1 MDTWE
6 AAVSVHCLLH
16 ISDMIT
22 YLEKRVKVLLLMKC
36 WFFFFSLG
44 KKSFILISPKQFLF
58 YSKTIENC
66 IYVLT
71 FTKHE
76 QVEVFMQNIFYEKL
90 MVIHEMTQIIF
101 LSQLLSIQSL
111 SHTRLFVAP
120 WTAAHHASLS
130 FTVSWSLLKFI
141 SIVSVMLSKH
151 LILLS

>member
-1 MDTWE
+1 MGTWE

-22 YLEKRVKVLLLMKC
+22 SLEKRVKVLLLMKC

-44 KKSFILISPKQFLF
+44 KKSFILISPKQFVF
-58 YSKTIENC
+58 YSKAIEIC
-66 IYVLT
+66 IYILT

-76 QVEVFMQNIFYEKL
+76 QVEVFMQNISYEKL

-111 SHTRLFVAP
+111 SHT
-120 WTAAHHASLS
+120 
-130 FTVSWSLLKFI
+130 
-141 SIVSVMLSKH
+141 
-151 LILLS
+151 